1 MTPIQTISGKLFHE
15 MLVSAAN
22 SLENNKQKINDLNVF
37 PVPDGDTGTNMGL
50 TISAV
55 LNMKPQESA
64 SDCASKA
71 ANAVLLSARG
81 NSGAILALFFRGF
94 AKATKGHEEINSE
107 VLANAFSIGKEEAYK
122 AVMNPAEGTI
132 LTVIRRCA
140 EDASEYKDQY
150 TDNISGFLTKL
161 LETAE
166 ITLDQTPEMLPI
178 LKEAHVVDAGGCGFV
193 TILRG
198 MLAALIGKPVI
209 AIAPNASNVA
219 PIVQEKADFTDFN
232 TEDIKFQ
239 YCTECIIEKYD
250 CFLGEGKATVFYDRI
265 EELGDSIVFVD
276 AEEIVKLHIH
286 TNHPGLVLELATTF
300 GSFVT
305 VKVENMKNQHS
316 ALTDIAPQAPAEPE
330 EEIPAIAA
338 PEKKYGFVSVCMGDG
353 IRDMF
358 ADFGVDQIV
367 FGGQTMNPSMQ
378 DILDAVNKTPAEIV
392 YVLPNNKNIDMVATQ
407 AAEASEEKQVIVI
420 HTKSVPEGISALLS
434 FDETAEPDDNT
445 YAMSEAI
452 THVKSLSVTHA
463 VRDACIDG
471 IAVRSGQ
478 SMGLVGGKI
487 RSVGNTNSECVEKLA
502 SYMKE
507 ATYITIF
514 YGEDAAEYEADK
526 VCKIITE
533 AAPDAEVVLARG
545 GQPLYDYII
554 SVEVE

>member
-1 MTPIQTISGKLFHE
+1 MKPIQTISGKLFHE

-22 SLENNKQKINDLNVF
+22 SLENNKQQINDLNVF

-50 TISAV
+50 TIGAV
-55 LNMKPQESA
+55 LNIKPQESV
-64 SDCASKA
+64 SDCAAKA
-71 ANAVLLSARG
+71 ASAVLLSARG

-94 AKATKGHEEINSE
+94 AKATKGCDVMDSE
-107 VLANAFSIGKEEAYK
+107 TLAKAFLIGKEEAYK

-132 LTVIRRCA
+132 LTVMRRCA
-140 EDASEYKDQY
+140 EDAIEYKDEY
-150 TDNISGFLTKL
+150 TDNVSGLMEKL
-161 LETAE
+161 LKTAE

-178 LKEAHVVDAGGCGFV
+178 LKQACVVDAGGCGFV

-198 MLAALIGKPVI
+198 MLAAMVGNPVK
-209 AIAPNASNVA
+209 SNEGRVPA
-219 PIVQEKADFTDFN
+219 AEINEKADFTDFN
-232 TEDIKFQ
+232 TGDIKFQ
-239 YCTECIIEKYD
+239 YCTECIVEKYD
-250 CFLGEGKATVFYDRI
+250 CFFGENKAHVFYERI

-276 AEEIVKLHIH
+276 AEDIIKLHIH
-286 TNHPGLVLELATTF
+286 TNHPGLVLEIGTTF

-305 VKVENMKNQHS
+305 VKIENMKNQHS
-316 ALTDIAPQAPAEPE
+316 ALTEAAPAAPAAEPKA
-330 EEIPAIAA
+330 PAIAA

-407 AAEASEEKQVIVI
+407 AAEASEEKKVVVI
-420 HTKSVPEGISALLS
+420 HTKSVPEGISSLLA
-434 FDETAEPDDNT
+434 FDETAEEEDNT

-452 THVKSLSVTHA
+452 GNVKSLSVTHA
-463 VRDACIDG
+463 VRDANIDG
-471 IAVRSGQ
+471 IAVRNGQ

-487 RSVGNTNSECVEKLA
+487 KSVGSDNSECVEKLLP
-502 SYMKE
+502 YME
-507 ATYITIF
+507 NAIYITIF
-514 YGEDAAEYEADK
+514 YGEDAPEYEADK
-526 VCKIITE
+526 ICNMITA

-554 SVEVE
+554 SVEAE

>member
-1 MTPIQTISGKLFHE
+1 MIAIQTISGKTFYE

-22 SLENNKQKINDLNVF
+22 SLENNKQQINDLNVF

-50 TISAV
+50 TIGAV
-55 LNMKPQESA
+55 MNVKPQESV
-64 SDCASKA
+64 SDCAAKA
-71 ANAVLLSARG
+71 ASAVLLSARG

-94 AKATKGHEEINSE
+94 AKATKGCDEINSE
-107 VLANAFSIGKEEAYK
+107 TLAKAFMIGKEEAYK

-132 LTVIRRCA
+132 LTVMRRCA
-140 EDASEYKDQY
+140 EDALELKDEYVG
-150 TDNISGFLTKL
+150 NVSGFLARL
-161 LETAE
+161 LKTAE

-198 MLAALIGKPVI
+198 MLSALVGNPVKSNSGKTAAPVV
-209 AIAPNASNVA
+209 ND
-219 PIVQEKADFTDFN
+219 KADFTDFN
-232 TEDIKFQ
+232 TGDIKFQ
-239 YCTECIIEKYD
+239 YCTECIVEKYA
-250 CFLGEGKATVFYDRI
+250 CFFGENKAHTFYERI

-276 AEEIVKLHIH
+276 ADDIIKLHIH

-300 GSFVT
+300 GTFVT

-316 ALTDIAPQAPAEPE
+316 ALTEAAPKAPAAEPE
-330 EEIPAIAA
+330 EQTVAIAPA
-338 PEKKYGFVSVCMGDG
+338 EKKYGFVSVCMGDG

-358 ADFGVDQIV
+358 CDFGVDNIV

-378 DILDAVNKTPAEIV
+378 DILDAVNKTPSEIV

-407 AAEASEEKQVIVI
+407 AAEASEEKQVVVI
-420 HTKSVPEGISALLS
+420 HTRSVPEGISALLA
-434 FDETAEPDDNT
+434 FDETAETDDNT

-452 THVKSLSVTHA
+452 GHVKSLSVTHA
-463 VRDACIDG
+463 VRDANIDG
-471 IAVRSGQ
+471 IAVRNGQ

-487 RSVGNTNSECVEKLA
+487 KSVGSDNSECIEKLL
-502 SYMKE
+502 SYVNG
-507 ATYITIF
+507 ATYVTIF
-514 YGEDAAEYEADK
+514 YGEDAPEYEADK
-526 VCKIITE
+526 ICRMITD

-554 SVEVE
+554 SVEAE

>member
-1 MTPIQTISGKLFHE
+1 MTPIQTINGKLFYE

-22 SLENNKQKINDLNVF
+22 SLENNKQQINDLNVF

-50 TISAV
+50 TIGAV
-55 LNMKPQESA
+55 LSMKPQESV
-64 SDCASKA
+64 SDCAAKA
-71 ANAVLLSARG
+71 ASAVLLSARG

-94 AKATKGHEEINSE
+94 AKATKGCEVIDSEI
-107 VLANAFSIGKEEAYK
+107 LAKAFMIGKEEAYK

-132 LTVIRRCA
+132 LTVMRRCA
-140 EDASEYKDQY
+140 EDALEYKDEY
-150 TDNISGFLTKL
+150 VGDVTGFMAKL
-161 LETAE
+161 LQTAE

-178 LKEAHVVDAGGCGFV
+178 LKQACVVDAGGCGFV

-198 MLAALIGKPVI
+198 MLAAMVGNPVK
-209 AIAPNASNVA
+209 SNEGRVPA
-219 PIVQEKADFTDFN
+219 AEINEKADFTDFN
-232 TEDIKFQ
+232 TGDIKFQ
-239 YCTECIIEKYD
+239 YCTECIVEKYD
-250 CFLGEGKATVFYDRI
+250 CFFGENKAHVFYERI

-276 AEEIVKLHIH
+276 AEDIIKLHIH
-286 TNHPGLVLELATTF
+286 TNHPGLVLEIGTTF

-305 VKVENMKNQHS
+305 VKIENMKNQHS
-316 ALTDIAPQAPAEPE
+316 ALTEAAPAAPAAEPE
-330 EEIPAIAA
+330 EEKVVIAA

-358 ADFGVDQIV
+358 CDFGVDNVV

-378 DILDAVNKTPAEIV
+378 DILDAVNKTPSEIV

-407 AAEASEEKQVIVI
+407 AAEASEEKKVVVI
-420 HTKSVPEGISALLS
+420 HTKSVPEGVASLLA
-434 FDETAEPDDNT
+434 FDETAEEEDNT

-452 THVKSLSVTHA
+452 STVKSLSVTHA
-463 VRDACIDG
+463 VRDANIDG
-471 IAVRSGQ
+471 IAVRNGQ

-487 RSVGNTNSECVEKLA
+487 KSVGSDNSECVEKLIP
-502 SYMKE
+502 YME
-507 ATYITIF
+507 NATYITIF
-514 YGEDAAEYEADK
+514 YGEDAPEYEADK
-526 VCKIITE
+526 ICNMITA

>member
-1 MTPIQTISGKLFHE
+1 MKPIQTISGKLFHE

-22 SLENNKQKINDLNVF
+22 SLENNKQQINDLNVF

-50 TISAV
+50 TIGAV
-55 LNMKPQESA
+55 LNIKPQESV
-64 SDCASKA
+64 SDCAAKA
-71 ANAVLLSARG
+71 ASAVLLSARG

-94 AKATKGHEEINSE
+94 AKATKGCDVMDSE
-107 VLANAFSIGKEEAYK
+107 TLAKAFLIGKEEAYK

-132 LTVIRRCA
+132 LTVMRRCA
-140 EDASEYKDQY
+140 EDAIEYKDEY
-150 TDNISGFLTKL
+150 TDNVSGLMEKL
-161 LETAE
+161 LKTAE

-178 LKEAHVVDAGGCGFV
+178 LKQACVVDAGGCGFV

-198 MLAALIGKPVI
+198 MLAAMVGNPVKSNEGKVPAAEI
-209 AIAPNASNVA
+209 N
-219 PIVQEKADFTDFN
+219 EKADFTDFN
-232 TEDIKFQ
+232 TGDIKFQ
-239 YCTECIIEKYD
+239 YCTECIVEKYD
-250 CFLGEGKATVFYDRI
+250 CFFGENKAHVFYERI

-276 AEEIVKLHIH
+276 AEDIIKLHIH
-286 TNHPGLVLELATTF
+286 TNHPGLVLEIGTTF

-305 VKVENMKNQHS
+305 VKIENMKNQHS
-316 ALTDIAPQAPAEPE
+316 ALTEAAPAAPAAEPKA
-330 EEIPAIAA
+330 PAIAA

-407 AAEASEEKQVIVI
+407 AAEASEEKKVVVI
-420 HTKSVPEGISALLS
+420 HTKSVPEGISSLLA
-434 FDETAEPDDNT
+434 FDETAEEEDNT

-452 THVKSLSVTHA
+452 GNVKSLSVTHA
-463 VRDACIDG
+463 VRDANIDG
-471 IAVRSGQ
+471 IAVRNGQ

-487 RSVGNTNSECVEKLA
+487 KSVGSDNSECVEKLL
-502 SYMKE
+502 SYME
-507 ATYITIF
+507 NATYITIF
-514 YGEDAAEYEADK
+514 YGEDAPEYEADK
-526 VCKIITE
+526 ICNMITA

-554 SVEVE
+554 SVEAE

>member
-1 MTPIQTISGKLFHE
+1 MKPIQTISGKLFHE

-22 SLENNKQKINDLNVF
+22 SLENNKQQINDLNVF
-37 PVPDGDTGTNMGL
+37 PVPDGETGTNMGL
-50 TISAV
+50 TIGAV
-55 LNMKPQESA
+55 LNIKPQESV
-64 SDCASKA
+64 SDCAAKA
-71 ANAVLLSARG
+71 ASAVLLSARG

-94 AKATKGHEEINSE
+94 AKATKGCDVMDSE
-107 VLANAFSIGKEEAYK
+107 TLAKAFLIGKEEAYK

-132 LTVIRRCA
+132 LTVMRRCA
-140 EDASEYKDQY
+140 EDAIEYKDEY
-150 TDNISGFLTKL
+150 VGDVSGLMEKL
-161 LETAE
+161 LKTAE

-178 LKEAHVVDAGGCGFV
+178 LKQACVVDAGGCGFV

-198 MLAALIGKPVI
+198 MLAAMVGNPVK
-209 AIAPNASNVA
+209 SNEGRVPA
-219 PIVQEKADFTDFN
+219 AEINEKADFTDFN
-232 TEDIKFQ
+232 TGDIKFQ
-239 YCTECIIEKYD
+239 YCTECIVEKYD
-250 CFLGEGKATVFYDRI
+250 CFFGENKAHVFYERI

-276 AEEIVKLHIH
+276 AEDIIKLHIH
-286 TNHPGLVLELATTF
+286 TNHPGLVLEIGTTF

-305 VKVENMKNQHS
+305 VKIENMKNQHS
-316 ALTDIAPQAPAEPE
+316 ALTEAAPAAPAAEPKA
-330 EEIPAIAA
+330 PAIAA

-407 AAEASEEKQVIVI
+407 AAEASEEKKVVVI
-420 HTKSVPEGISALLS
+420 HTKSVPEGISSLLA
-434 FDETAEPDDNT
+434 FDETAEEEDNT

-452 THVKSLSVTHA
+452 GNVKSLSVTHA
-463 VRDACIDG
+463 VRDANIDG
-471 IAVRSGQ
+471 IAVRNGQ

-487 RSVGNTNSECVEKLA
+487 KSVGSDNSECVEKLLP
-502 SYMKE
+502 YME
-507 ATYITIF
+507 NAIYITIF
-514 YGEDAAEYEADK
+514 YGEDAPEYEADK
-526 VCKIITE
+526 ICNMITA

-554 SVEVE
+554 SVEAE

>member
-1 MTPIQTISGKLFHE
+1 MTAIQTIGGKLFHE

-50 TISAV
+50 TIGAV
-55 LNMKPQESA
+55 HNMKVEDAISE
-64 SDCASKA
+64 CASKA
-71 ANAVLLSARG
+71 ATAVLLSARG

-94 AKATKGHEEINSE
+94 AKATKGLEEMNADA
-107 VLANAFSIGKEEAYK
+107 LANAFVLGKEEAYK

-132 LTVIRRCA
+132 LTVMRRCA
-140 EDASEYKDQY
+140 EDAAEVKDQY
-150 TDNISGFLTKL
+150 TGNLSAFFERL
-161 LETAE
+161 LKTAE

-198 MLAALIGKPVI
+198 MLAALVGKPVE
-209 AIAPNASNVA
+209 AIGDNKAAPVT
-219 PIVQEKADFTDFN
+219 EKADFADFN

-239 YCTECIIEKYD
+239 YCTECIVEKSK
-250 CFLGEGKATVFYDRI
+250 CFYGENKAHALYERI
-265 EELGDSIVFVD
+265 EEMGDSIVFVD
-276 AEEIVKLHIH
+276 AEEIIKLHIH

-305 VKVENMKNQHS
+305 VKIENMKNQHS
-316 ALTDIAPQAPAEPE
+316 ALTDVAPAAEEENAIAPS
-330 EEIPAIAA
+330 
-338 PEKKYGFVSVCMGDG
+338 EKQYGFVSVCMGDG

-358 ADFGVDQIV
+358 HDFNVDQVV

-378 DILDAVNKTPAEIV
+378 DILDAVNKTPSDIV
-392 YVLPNNKNIDMVATQ
+392 FVLPNNKNIDMVANQ
-407 AAEASEEKQVIVI
+407 AAEASTEKKVIVI
-420 HTKSVPEGISALLS
+420 HTKSVPEGIAALLV
-434 FDETAEPDDNT
+434 FDETATPEDNEA
-445 YAMSEAI
+445 AMAEAI

-478 SMGLVGGKI
+478 TMGLVGGKI
-487 RSVGNTNSECVEKLA
+487 RSVGANSMEAIEKLLDQ
-502 SYMKE
+502 MKE
-507 ATYITIF
+507 AVYITIF
-514 YGEDAAEYEADK
+514 YGEDANE
-526 VCKIITE
+526 TE
-533 AAPDAEVVLARG
+533 ANAVREMIENAATDAEVVLAYG

-554 SVEVE
+554 SVE

>member
-50 TISAV
+50 TIGAV
-55 LNMKPQESA
+55 LNMQPQESA
-64 SDCASKA
+64 SDCAAKA
-71 ANAVLLSARG
+71 ASAVLLSARG

-94 AKATKGHEEINSE
+94 AKATKGHDVIDYET
-107 VLANAFSIGKEEAYK
+107 LAKAFMIGKEEAYK
-122 AVMNPAEGTI
+122 AVMKPAEGTI
-132 LTVIRRCA
+132 LTVMRRCA
-140 EDASEYKDQY
+140 EDALEYKDEY
-150 TDNISGFLTKL
+150 VDNVSGFMAKL
-161 LETAE
+161 LKTAE

-178 LKEAHVVDAGGCGFV
+178 LKQACVVDAGGCGFV

-198 MLAALIGKPVI
+198 MLAAMVGNPVKSNDSK
-209 AIAPNASNVA
+209 APAA
-219 PIVQEKADFTDFN
+219 PTNEKADFADFN
-232 TEDIKFQ
+232 TGDIKFQ
-239 YCTECIIEKYD
+239 YCTECIVEKYD
-250 CFLGEGKATVFYDRI
+250 CFFGENKAHVFYDRI
-265 EELGDSIVFVD
+265 QELGDSIVFVD
-276 AEEIVKLHIH
+276 ADDIIKLHIH
-286 TNHPGLVLELATTF
+286 TNHPGLVLEIGTTF

-305 VKVENMKNQHS
+305 VKIENMKNQHS
-316 ALTDIAPQAPAEPE
+316 ALTEAAPAAPAEPE
-330 EEIPAIAA
+330 APVIAA

-407 AAEASEEKQVIVI
+407 AAEASEEKKVIVL
-420 HTKSVPEGISALLS
+420 HTKSVPEGISALLA
-434 FDETAEPDDNT
+434 FDETAEADDNT
-445 YAMSEAI
+445 YAMSEAMS
-452 THVKSLSVTHA
+452 HVKSLSVTHA
-463 VRDACIDG
+463 VRDANIDG

-487 RSVGNTNSECVEKLA
+487 RSVGNNNSECIEKLLT
-502 SYMKE
+502 YMTD

-514 YGEDAAEYEADK
+514 YGEEAPEYEADK
-526 VCKIITE
+526 ICNMITE
-533 AAPDAEVVLARG
+533 AAPEAEVVLARG

-554 SVEVE
+554 SVEAE

>member
-1 MTPIQTISGKLFHE
+1 MTPIQTISGKLFYE

-50 TISAV
+50 TIGAV
-55 LNMKPQESA
+55 LNMQPQESA
-64 SDCASKA
+64 SDCAAKA
-71 ANAVLLSARG
+71 ASAVLLSARG

-94 AKATKGHEEINSE
+94 AKATKGNDVIDYET
-107 VLANAFSIGKEEAYK
+107 LAKAFIIGKEEAYK
-122 AVMNPAEGTI
+122 AVMKPAEGTI
-132 LTVIRRCA
+132 LTVMRRCA
-140 EDASEYKDQY
+140 EDALEYKDKY
-150 TDNISGFLTKL
+150 VDNVTGFMAKL
-161 LETAE
+161 LKTAE

-178 LKEAHVVDAGGCGFV
+178 LKQACVVDAGGCGFV

-198 MLAALIGKPVI
+198 MLSAMVGNPVKSNDDKVPAAQT
-209 AIAPNASNVA
+209 N
-219 PIVQEKADFTDFN
+219 EKADFADFN
-232 TEDIKFQ
+232 TGDIKFQ
-239 YCTECIIEKYD
+239 YCTECIVEKYD
-250 CFLGEGKATVFYDRI
+250 CFFGENKAHVFYDRI
-265 EELGDSIVFVD
+265 QELGDSIVFVD
-276 AEEIVKLHIH
+276 ADDIIKLHIH
-286 TNHPGLVLELATTF
+286 TNHPGLVLEIGTTF

-305 VKVENMKNQHS
+305 VKIENMKNQHS
-316 ALTDIAPQAPAEPE
+316 ALTEVAPTAPAEPE
-330 EEIPAIAA
+330 APAIAA

-378 DILDAVNKTPAEIV
+378 DILDAVNQTPAEIV

-407 AAEASEEKQVIVI
+407 AAEASEEKTVIVL
-420 HTKSVPEGISALLS
+420 HTKSVPEGISALLA
-434 FDETAEPDDNT
+434 FDETAEADDNT
-445 YAMSEAI
+445 YAMSEAM

-463 VRDACIDG
+463 VRDACIDS

-487 RSVGNTNSECVEKLA
+487 RSVGNNNSECIEKLLP
-502 SYMKE
+502 YMKD

-514 YGEDAAEYEADK
+514 YGEDAPEYEADK
-526 VCKIITE
+526 ICNIITE
-533 AAPDAEVVLARG
+533 AASEAEVVMARG

-554 SVEVE
+554 SVEAE

>member
-1 MTPIQTISGKLFHE
+1 MKPIQTISGKLFHE

-22 SLENNKQKINDLNVF
+22 SLENNKQQINDLNVF

-50 TISAV
+50 TIGAV
-55 LNMKPQESA
+55 LNIKPQESV
-64 SDCASKA
+64 SDCAAKA
-71 ANAVLLSARG
+71 ASAVLLSARG

-94 AKATKGHEEINSE
+94 AKATKGCDVMDSE
-107 VLANAFSIGKEEAYK
+107 TLAKAFLIGKEEAYK

-132 LTVIRRCA
+132 LTVMRRCA
-140 EDASEYKDQY
+140 EDAIEYKDEY
-150 TDNISGFLTKL
+150 TDNVSGLMEKL
-161 LETAE
+161 LKTAE

-178 LKEAHVVDAGGCGFV
+178 LKQACVVDAGGCGFV

-198 MLAALIGKPVI
+198 MLAAMVGNPVKSNEGKVPAAEI
-209 AIAPNASNVA
+209 N
-219 PIVQEKADFTDFN
+219 EKADFTDFN
-232 TEDIKFQ
+232 TGDIKFQ
-239 YCTECIIEKYD
+239 YCTECIVEKYD
-250 CFLGEGKATVFYDRI
+250 CFFGENKAHVFYERI

-276 AEEIVKLHIH
+276 AEDIIKLHIH
-286 TNHPGLVLELATTF
+286 TNHPGLVLEIGTTF

-305 VKVENMKNQHS
+305 VKIENMKNQHS
-316 ALTDIAPQAPAEPE
+316 ALTEAAPAAPAAEPKA
-330 EEIPAIAA
+330 PAIAA
-338 PEKKYGFVSVCMGDG
+338 PEKKDGFVSVCMGDG

-407 AAEASEEKQVIVI
+407 AAEASEEKKVVVI
-420 HTKSVPEGISALLS
+420 HTKSVPEGISSLLA
-434 FDETAEPDDNT
+434 FDETAEEEDNT

-452 THVKSLSVTHA
+452 GNVKSLSVTHA
-463 VRDACIDG
+463 VRDANIDG
-471 IAVRSGQ
+471 IAVRNGQ

-487 RSVGNTNSECVEKLA
+487 KSVGSDNSECVEKLL
-502 SYMKE
+502 SYME
-507 ATYITIF
+507 NATYITIF
-514 YGEDAAEYEADK
+514 YGEDAPEYEADK
-526 VCKIITE
+526 ICNMITA

-554 SVEVE
+554 SVEAE

>member
-1 MTPIQTISGKLFHE
+1 MKPIQTISGKLFHE

-22 SLENNKQKINDLNVF
+22 SLENNKQQINDLNVF

-50 TISAV
+50 TIGAV
-55 LNMKPQESA
+55 LNIKPQESV
-64 SDCASKA
+64 SDCAAKA
-71 ANAVLLSARG
+71 ASAVLLSARG

-94 AKATKGHEEINSE
+94 AKATKGCDVMDSE
-107 VLANAFSIGKEEAYK
+107 TLAKAFLIGKEEAYK

-132 LTVIRRCA
+132 LTVMRRCA
-140 EDASEYKDQY
+140 EDAIEYKDEY
-150 TDNISGFLTKL
+150 TDNVSGLMEKL
-161 LETAE
+161 LKTAE

-178 LKEAHVVDAGGCGFV
+178 LKQACVVDAGGCGFV

-198 MLAALIGKPVI
+198 MLAAMVGNPVKSNEGKVPAAEI
-209 AIAPNASNVA
+209 N
-219 PIVQEKADFTDFN
+219 EKADFTDFN
-232 TEDIKFQ
+232 TGDIKFQ
-239 YCTECIIEKYD
+239 YCTECIVEKYD
-250 CFLGEGKATVFYDRI
+250 CFFGENKAHVFYERI

-276 AEEIVKLHIH
+276 AEDIIKLHIH
-286 TNHPGLVLELATTF
+286 TNHPGLVLEIGTTF

-305 VKVENMKNQHS
+305 VKIENMKNQHS
-316 ALTDIAPQAPAEPE
+316 ALTEAAPAAPAAEPKA
-330 EEIPAIAA
+330 PAIAA

-407 AAEASEEKQVIVI
+407 AAEASEEKKVVVI
-420 HTKSVPEGISALLS
+420 HTKSVPEGISSLLA
-434 FDETAEPDDNT
+434 FDETAEEEDNT

-452 THVKSLSVTHA
+452 GNVKSLSVTHA
-463 VRDACIDG
+463 VRDANIDG
-471 IAVRSGQ
+471 IAVRNGQ

-487 RSVGNTNSECVEKLA
+487 KSVGSDNSECVEKLLPSMENA
-502 SYMKE
+502 I
-507 ATYITIF
+507 YITIF
-514 YGEDAAEYEADK
+514 YGEDAPEYEADK
-526 VCKIITE
+526 ICNMIT
-533 AAPDAEVVLARG
+533 AAVPDAEVVLARG

-554 SVEVE
+554 SVEAE

>member
-22 SLENNKQKINDLNVF
+22 SLENNKQQINDLNVF

-55 LNMKPQESA
+55 LNMQPQESA
-64 SDCASKA
+64 SDCAAKA

-94 AKATKGHEEINSE
+94 SKATKGHNEISSE

-140 EDASEYKDQY
+140 EDAMEMKDQY
-150 TDNISGFLTKL
+150 ADDVAAFLAKL

-166 ITLDQTPEMLPI
+166 ITLDKTPEMLPI

-198 MLAALIGKPVI
+198 MLAALIGNPVI
-209 AIAPNASNVA
+209 AIAPNASGVT
-219 PIVQEKADFTDFN
+219 PIVQEKADFADFN

-250 CFLGEGKATVFYDRI
+250 CFFGEGKATIFYDRI

-300 GSFVT
+300 GSFVS

-330 EEIPAIAA
+330 APAIAA

-358 ADFGVDQIV
+358 SDFGVDQIV

-378 DILDAVNKTPAEIV
+378 DILDAVNKTPSEIV

-420 HTKSVPEGISALLS
+420 HTKSVPEGISALLV
-434 FDETAEPDDNT
+434 FDETAEAEDNT
-445 YAMSEAI
+445 YAMGEAI

-487 RSVGNTNSECVEKLA
+487 RSVGNTNSECVEKLLT
-502 SYMKE
+502 YMND

-514 YGEDAAEYEADK
+514 YGVDAPEYEADK
-526 VCKIITE
+526 ICNMITE
-533 AAPDAEVVLARG
+533 AAPEAEVVLARG

-554 SVEVE
+554 SVEAE

>member
-1 MTPIQTISGKLFHE
+1 MTSIQTISGKLFYE

-22 SLENNKQKINDLNVF
+22 SLENNKQQINDLNVF

-55 LNMKPQESA
+55 LNMQPQESA
-64 SDCASKA
+64 SDCAAKA

-94 AKATKGHEEINSE
+94 SKATKGHNEISSE

-140 EDASEYKDQY
+140 EDAMEMKDQY
-150 TDNISGFLTKL
+150 ADDVAAFLAKL

-166 ITLDQTPEMLPI
+166 ITLDKTPEMLPI

-198 MLAALIGKPVI
+198 MLAALIGNPVI
-209 AIAPNASNVA
+209 AIAPNASGVT
-219 PIVQEKADFTDFN
+219 PIVQEKADFADFN

-250 CFLGEGKATVFYDRI
+250 CFFGEGKATIFYDRI

-300 GSFVT
+300 GSFVS

-330 EEIPAIAA
+330 APAIAA

-358 ADFGVDQIV
+358 SDFGVDQIV

-378 DILDAVNKTPAEIV
+378 DILDAVNKTPSEIV

-420 HTKSVPEGISALLS
+420 HTKSVPEGISALLV
-434 FDETAEPDDNT
+434 FDETAEAEDNT
-445 YAMSEAI
+445 YAMGEAI

-487 RSVGNTNSECVEKLA
+487 RSVGNTNSECVEKLLT
-502 SYMKE
+502 YMND

-514 YGEDAAEYEADK
+514 YGEDAPEYEADK
-526 VCKIITE
+526 ICNMITE
-533 AAPDAEVVLARG
+533 AAPEAEVVLARG

-554 SVEVE
+554 SVEAE

>member
-1 MTPIQTISGKLFHE
+1 MTSIQTINGKLFYE

-22 SLENNKQKINDLNVF
+22 SLENNKQHINDLNVF

-50 TISAV
+50 TIGAV
-55 LNMKPQESA
+55 LNMKPQESV

-71 ANAVLLSARG
+71 ASAVLLSARG

-94 AKATKGHEEINSE
+94 AKATKGCEEIDYE
-107 VLANAFSIGKEEAYK
+107 TLAKAFMIGKEEAYK

-132 LTVIRRCA
+132 LTVMRRCA
-140 EDASEYKDQY
+140 EDALEHKDEYAG
-150 TDNISGFLTKL
+150 NVSGFMAKL
-161 LETAE
+161 LQTAE

-178 LKEAHVVDAGGCGFV
+178 LKQAQVVDAGGCGFV

-198 MLAALIGKPVI
+198 MLAAMVGNPVKSNEGKVPTAQI
-209 AIAPNASNVA
+209 N
-219 PIVQEKADFTDFN
+219 EKADFSDFN
-232 TEDIKFQ
+232 TGDIKFQ
-239 YCTECIIEKYD
+239 YCTECIVEKYKS
-250 CFLGEGKATVFYDRI
+250 FFGENKAHVFYERI

-276 AEEIVKLHIH
+276 ADDIIKLHIH
-286 TNHPGLVLELATTF
+286 TNHPGLVLEIATTF

-305 VKVENMKNQHS
+305 VKIENMKNQHS
-316 ALTDIAPQAPAEPE
+316 ALTDAAPAAPAAEPAEEAPVIAPA
-330 EEIPAIAA
+330 
-338 PEKKYGFVSVCMGDG
+338 EKKYGFVSVCMGDG

-358 ADFGVDQIV
+358 ADFGVDNIV

-407 AAEASEEKQVIVI
+407 AAEASEEKKVVVI
-420 HTKSVPEGISALLS
+420 HTKSVPEGISSLLA
-434 FDETAEPDDNT
+434 FDETAEIDDNT

-452 THVKSLSVTHA
+452 SHVKSLSVTHA
-463 VRDACIDG
+463 VRDANIDG
-471 IAVRSGQ
+471 IAVRNGQ

-487 RSVGNTNSECVEKLA
+487 KSVGADNSECVEKLL
-502 SYMKE
+502 SYVENAM
-507 ATYITIF
+507 YITIF
-514 YGEDAAEYEADK
+514 YGEDAPEYEADK
-526 VCKIITE
+526 ICKMITE

-554 SVEVE
+554 SAEIE